1 LSRVA
6 AVVAELLSLAERIR
20 SGDEPGE
27 AVTELLMRARLVARA
42 AQPREVE
49 ELQRATA
56 VLAAAVTERM
66 EEIEQALR
74 DTGSRRSAIAA
85 YGSLRPYHSAQNLR
99 TRV

>member
-6 AVVAELLSLAERIR
+6 AVVAELILLAEQIR
-20 SGDEPGE
+20 SGAEPGE
-27 AVTELLMRARLVARA
+27 AVTELLTRTRLVARA

-56 VLAAAVTERM
+56 VLAAAVTQRM
-66 EEIEQALR
+66 EEIEGALR
-74 DTGSRRSAIAA
+74 ETGSRRSAIAA
-85 YGSLRPYHSAQNLR
+85 YGSLKPYQSAQNLR